1 MRLILKVKVP
11 ILLAFALVALIAAGC
26 SGPDPTRTP
35 NVPSPT
41 PTPVTPAPA
50 VPNEA
55 PRNVIAFDMP
65 EAYEK
70 GEPVEIAIVNNSTD
84 VYYYQHH

>member
-26 SGPDPTRTP
+26 GGPDPTGTP
-35 NVPSPT
+35 NVPAPT
-41 PTPVTPAPA
+41 PATPATA

-55 PRNVIAFDMP
+55 PRNAIAFDMR